1 MTNEMILEKL
11 TAIIAEKI
19 DTDPAEIKAET
30 TVEEL
35 GIDSLDITDIAM
47 SVEDT
52 FGIEIEVNESLAA
65 VGDLVGA
72 VAALIGKE

>member
-30 TVEEL
+30 TFEEL